1 MDYLNKPINLQNL
14 SLALAK
20 VKSDYDGK
28 INTIEENLGGLRDN
42 FTELATSYYSTYY
55 SLSISGNT
63 ITLNRPDG
71 TTSSITLPVYDGGVS
86 S

>member
-28 INTIEENLGGLRDN
+28 FSIVQDSISGIYDHM
-42 FTELATSYYSTYY
+42 SHY

-63 ITLNRPDG
+63 ITLNKPNG
-71 TTSSITLPVYDGGVS
+71 SSISSITLPVYDGGVS

>member
-1 MDYLNKPINLQNL
+1 MDSINKPINLQNL

-28 INTIEENLGGLRDN
+28 FKLVDENIEYLQYILDN
-42 FTELATSYYSTYY
+42 MTC

-63 ITLNRPDG
+63 ITSTMPNG
-71 TTSSITLPVYDGGVS
+71 NTSSITLPVYNGGVS

>member
-1 MDYLNKPINLQNL
+1 MDSLNKPINLQNL

-28 INTIEENLGGLRDN
+28 INIVENDIDVLHYDIEQL
-42 FTELATSYYSTYY
+42 YSLIASQC

-63 ITLNRPDG
+63 ITLNKPYG
-71 TTSSITLPVYDGGVS
+71 NTSSITLPVYDGGVS

>member
-1 MDYLNKPINLQNL
+1 MNYLNKPINLQNL

-28 INTIEENLGGLRDN
+28 FDKVESDLYGLHYNINEL
-42 FTELATSYYSTYY
+42 FTY

-63 ITLNRPDG
+63 ITLNKPEG
-71 TTSSITLPVYDGGVS
+71 GTSSITLPVYDGGVS